1 MLVPQ
6 ICTPGLGSKRA
17 VTVRVRIRIRVR
29 IRVRVGVRVRVR
41 VRIRVRISVRVMMR
55 SHAGKVTTHS
65 EAQQGFTEQ
74 PVVAILYPRFL
85 KY

>member
-1 MLVPQ
+1 MPWFF
-6 ICTPGLGSKRA
+6 R
-17 VTVRVRIRIRVR
+17 VRVRFRIRIRVR
-29 IRVRVGVRVRVR
+29 VRV
-41 VRIRVRISVRVMMR
+41 SVRVMMR